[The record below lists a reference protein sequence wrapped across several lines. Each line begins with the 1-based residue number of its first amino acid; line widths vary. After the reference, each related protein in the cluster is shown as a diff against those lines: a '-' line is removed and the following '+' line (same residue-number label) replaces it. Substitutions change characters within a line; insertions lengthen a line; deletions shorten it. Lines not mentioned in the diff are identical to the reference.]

1 MRRFTSIPV
10 VVLALLL
17 ISCLAA
23 VYFTENSR
31 IRLGANPQ
39 NTIATSTPNAAVPSI
54 TIDRRLLVTANQM
67 ATAAVLLSANNDE
80 QNQAREAQHLA
91 DHELDMAFETAMRET
106 TAYRAPATG
115 PLRELIATINGLK
128 TEVEDGQKKIAQ
140 LTLAA
145 KTETNTNQLA
155 LANAELVLDRDELAD
170 AQQDLARRGG
180 DPHAALVRAL
190 QEHEAAQHESA
201 QQLAAQQVQSVKN
214 PMATGTLVEQVRAWF
229 ALSNFEQQLSDAA
242 RQAADQGALLDEQHD
257 ALDSQVTR
265 RKDTQGNDTTG
276 AGDAIA
282 SLRQRSEH
290 RKTLTELDQRI
301 QDCQQLAQV
310 YRDWRTLLRVRRAS
324 VLHLLL
330 ISLAEILAVLF
341 AAALAIAAL
350 RRVFHRP
357 FSSSS
362 NPDTNLAA
370 TLPTNQAP
378 QFGRRMQQTRVM
390 IIFAIQLLAGAIIL
404 LVVFGVPNQISTII
418 GLATAGITV
427 VLRDFIVG
435 FIGWFVLMGKNGIH
449 VGDWVEINGVSGEV
463 IEIGLLKTVLLELGN
478 RSDTGHPTGRQ
489 VAFSNSFAMDGH
501 YFNFSTDGQWLWDE
515 LEVTVPAAGD
525 PYQLAEE
532 IRTLVEKETAA
543 DAAQAAQ
550 EWQRV
555 TNRYGAR
562 SFAAQPAVNLRP
574 TAAGLEVVV
583 RYITHAQQRYEMK
596 SKLFRAIVDLQ
607 HKPASAEIP
616 AT

>member
-1 MRRFTSIPV
+1 
-10 VVLALLL
+10 
-17 ISCLAA
+17 
-23 VYFTENSR
+23 
-31 IRLGANPQ
+31 
-39 NTIATSTPNAAVPSI
+39 
-54 TIDRRLLVTANQM
+54 
-67 ATAAVLLSANNDE
+67 
-80 QNQAREAQHLA
+80 
-91 DHELDMAFETAMRET
+91 
-106 TAYRAPATG
+106 
-115 PLRELIATINGLK
+115 
-128 TEVEDGQKKIAQ
+128 
-140 LTLAA
+140 
-145 KTETNTNQLA
+145 
-155 LANAELVLDRDELAD
+155 
-170 AQQDLARRGG
+170 
-180 DPHAALVRAL
+180 
-190 QEHEAAQHESA
+190 
-201 QQLAAQQVQSVKN
+201 
-214 PMATGTLVEQVRAWF
+214 
-229 ALSNFEQQLSDAA
+229 
-242 RQAADQGALLDEQHD
+242 
-257 ALDSQVTR
+257 
-265 RKDTQGNDTTG
+265 
-276 AGDAIA
+276 
-282 SLRQRSEH
+282 
-290 RKTLTELDQRI
+290 
-301 QDCQQLAQV
+301 
-310 YRDWRTLLRVRRAS
+310 
-324 VLHLLL
+324 
-330 ISLAEILAVLF
+330 
-341 AAALAIAAL
+341 
-350 RRVFHRP
+350 
-357 FSSSS
+357 
-362 NPDTNLAA
+362 
-370 TLPTNQAP
+370 
-378 QFGRRMQQTRVM
+378 MQQTRVM